1 MYYVLSFHLVDTG
14 GVQPFQLNS
23 KVGLEFSFI
32 NWTSSMSRGVMN
44 PMVSGRKMKRT
55 PTMMVM
61 RRAIERKLGK
71 R

>member
-1 MYYVLSFHLVDTG
+1 MVETG

-32 NWTSSMSRGVMN
+32 NWTSSMSRGVVN

-55 PTMMVM
+55 PTMIVM
-61 RRAIERKLGK
+61 TRERERKLRK
-71 R
+71 D